1 MKCKNITPNFRSW
14 VFLFQVGVCIMKKK
28 GLVHIY
34 TGDGKGKTTAAVGL
48 AVRAF
53 GSGLRVLFAQFLK
66 GRESGEIK
74 ILRELEP
81 GFRVC
86 RSGFAGKFTWQM
98 DESEFSEAK
107 KEQNSFLDVV
117 IAEAFSGKWDMLILD
132 EILVAVNVG
141 IIDKCR
147 VERLVKEK
155 PEDLELVMTG
165 RSAPESLIQMAAYVS
180 EIRAVKHP
188 YEKGIGA
195 RKGIEE

>member
-1 MKCKNITPNFRSW
+1 
-14 VFLFQVGVCIMKKK
+14 MKKK